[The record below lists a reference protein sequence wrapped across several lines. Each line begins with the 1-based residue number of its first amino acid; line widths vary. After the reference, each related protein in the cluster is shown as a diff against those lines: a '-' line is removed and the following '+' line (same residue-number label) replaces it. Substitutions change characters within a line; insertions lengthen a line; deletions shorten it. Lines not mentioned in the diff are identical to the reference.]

1 MKNTIK
7 NQEQQKEKGGKMKT
21 GTRERTLASILRPT
35 WLAFPVKG
43 IDGYGG
49 EADGS
54 QVVFLGILSVPGR
67 AAAKKIT
74 IGKAIG
80 IHWARYS
87 ARRGWQVSL
96 AHWDDRDEEDCFV
109 DLGDS
114 GARWDS

>member
-1 MKNTIK
+1 
-7 NQEQQKEKGGKMKT
+7 MKT
-21 GTRERTLASILRPT
+21 QTQERTLASILTPM
-35 WLAFPVKG
+35 AGGFPVKG
-43 IDGYGG
+43 VNGYGG

-54 QVVFLGILSVPGR
+54 QVVFLGVLSVPSR

-87 ARRGWQVSL
+87 ARRGWEVSL

-109 DLGDS
+109 HLGDS